1 MADGGALTEYDEVLA
16 TARARP
22 TRADSRAAHQKVNN
36 IQVRDVVSVA
46 HKVVVVSTETAKTLN
61 PALGDTT
68 EMTDDARAEALTFF
82 AVHSRPPD
90 ATVRSKGYTHTNHT
104 HTNGWQRFDQA
115 RAAALFGTEASVLN
129 AFVGGGLGGKIAG
142 ARRPAAT
149 VTAQVWDKD
158 VFFLEV
164 AIAAHRSAQDYL
176 VGVDGTPVVEL
187 GVAGGVLTAFDE
199 DGIKGANLW
208 MGALMGELPDWL
220 KFNMDTVRRG
230 RMCLPFCH
238 SLSLTLR
245 GRSKP
250 SACTSAL
257 W

>member
-1 MADGGALTEYDEVLA
+1 MLVVDMRAFPVIAGTARLRLSRAMADGGALNEYDEVLA
-16 TARARP
+16 TARVR
-22 TRADSRAAHQKVNN
+22 TNRVDSRAAHQKVND

-46 HKVVVVSTETAKTLN
+46 HQVVVVSTETAKTLN

-149 VTAQVWDKD
+149 VGQSSRRPK
-158 VFFLEV
+158 
-164 AIAAHRSAQDYL
+164 R
-176 VGVDGTPVVEL
+176 TP
-187 GVAGGVLTAFDE
+187 
-199 DGIKGANLW
+199 
-208 MGALMGELPDWL
+208 
-220 KFNMDTVRRG
+220 
-230 RMCLPFCH
+230 
-238 SLSLTLR
+238 
-245 GRSKP
+245 
-250 SACTSAL
+250 ACWA
-257 W
+257 